1 MVDEILG
8 VFKTKY
14 KENGDKMIIDK
25 YIPKDG
31 TYILVDYN
39 TWEIK
44 KKIEIKYDKK
54 SKEILGS
61 NDKEFEFIKACDYYS
76 SLLDMNKPM
85 DPKKVIHSNQFY
97 AFFIKKNTVFEK
109 LTDEIL
115 NGYKT
120 NILEPKEKYKTKES
134 LEIYTNIS
142 KELEPIDTELGEKIF
157 EWIRNNIF
165 ILAEKYKKETNYLKI
180 FFISSSIEETIEK
193 YKNEYKRYIIPNIY
207 NSNSYNLKIGDM
219 VYGLSNN
226 NMGLN
231 SKKPYLENKTRKI
244 KVPYLVS
251 TKEIL
256 LQKSLYDYLFILAKL
271 GKTFVYFDD
280 NKILEGREPHEIPV
294 LGANYLLKISY
305 TKNVEIK
312 SFEIISSIENKE
324 NFNFKLEDIMDIG
337 DKNDIDYG
345 NLDWKNTR
353 NLISKLFF
361 NGIFSKISNSYD
373 EEIDI
378 KDGELK
384 KLVINYRGA
393 FHRWLYL
400 GDDNQLKSRMERLLI
415 DSILFSIKNDYI
427 TKSYTSSA
435 ASLAETEKS
444 KPDTFNY
451 LRGANKAMDNK
462 INGRSNV
469 MEEMERVSKIFNKKV
484 LSEKEWIIENDEEY
498 AYAIGQFLAFLNL
511 KKNSKNKN
519 ANFLK
524 EILTTNENTVLKEKL
539 VRLFKRNSH
548 NINTGSKNLM
558 RTIGEIMEY
567 SPKNNMS
574 KVTNYLIAGFSKSI
588 IFFEKGDINNETNE

>member
-1 MVDEILG
+1 
-8 VFKTKY
+8 
-14 KENGDKMIIDK
+14 
-25 YIPKDG
+25 
-31 TYILVDYN
+31 
-39 TWEIK
+39 
-44 KKIEIKYDKK
+44 
-54 SKEILGS
+54 
-61 NDKEFEFIKACDYYS
+61 
-76 SLLDMNKPM
+76 
-85 DPKKVIHSNQFY
+85 
-97 AFFIKKNTVFEK
+97 
-109 LTDEIL
+109 
-115 NGYKT
+115 
-120 NILEPKEKYKTKES
+120 
-134 LEIYTNIS
+134 
-142 KELEPIDTELGEKIF
+142 
-157 EWIRNNIF
+157 
-165 ILAEKYKKETNYLKI
+165 
-180 FFISSSIEETIEK
+180 
-193 YKNEYKRYIIPNIY
+193 
-207 NSNSYNLKIGDM
+207 
-219 VYGLSNN
+219 
-226 NMGLN
+226 
-231 SKKPYLENKTRKI
+231 
-244 KVPYLVS
+244 
-251 TKEIL
+251 
-256 LQKSLYDYLFILAKL
+256 
-271 GKTFVYFDD
+271 
-280 NKILEGREPHEIPV
+280 
-294 LGANYLLKISY
+294 
-305 TKNVEIK
+305 
-312 SFEIISSIENKE
+312 
-324 NFNFKLEDIMDIG
+324 
-337 DKNDIDYG
+337 
-345 NLDWKNTR
+345 
-353 NLISKLFF
+353 
-361 NGIFSKISNSYD
+361 NSYD

-427 TKSYTSSA
+427 TKMKHQVNFW
-435 ASLAETEKS
+435 L
-444 KPDTFNY
+444 
-451 LRGANKAMDNK
+451 AMDKK